1 MNKLKELRI
10 LSPTAILGYGFPA
23 SSFRAGLER
32 EPHLVAV
39 DAGSTDPGP
48 FYLGSGQSFTR
59 RSAVKRD
66 LRYLIEASLEREIP
80 LVIGSA
86 GGSGAKAHLDWNLA
100 IIEEVLEELKAS
112 ALLALIYSD
121 IDCDLIRAKLR
132 KGQIHPLG
140 PVPDLKEEELSRA
153 ANLVAQ
159 MGMEPIMEALERGA
173 QIVLAGRAY
182 DPAVFAA
189 LPVLKGYDRALAL
202 HLGKIL
208 ECAAIAAQPGSGSD
222 CLLGYLYRDS
232 FVLEAPNPQRQC
244 TRLSVAAHTLYEKS
258 DPYNLP
264 GPGGSLDLTNTVFQ
278 ELPRGRVAV
287 SGTAFVPTE
296 KYFLKLEGAKL
307 IGYRTISIAGARDPL
322 MIEQID
328 EIIAG
333 VKERVADNFRDW
345 QDYKLHVHCYGKNGV
360 MGCLEPTPRPGHELG
375 LVIEAVAPTQEVA
388 DTICSFARST
398 LLHYGYPGRKAT
410 AGNLAFPYSPSDVSS
425 GAVYQFNLHH
435 LMELDP
441 GENLFPIELRR
452 SGQ

>member
-1 MNKLKELRI
+1 
-10 LSPTAILGYGFPA
+10 
-23 SSFRAGLER
+23 
-32 EPHLVAV
+32 
-39 DAGSTDPGP
+39 
-48 FYLGSGQSFTR
+48 
-59 RSAVKRD
+59 
-66 LRYLIEASLEREIP
+66 
-80 LVIGSA
+80 
-86 GGSGAKAHLDWNLA
+86 
-100 IIEEVLEELKAS
+100 
-112 ALLALIYSD
+112 
-121 IDCDLIRAKLR
+121 
-132 KGQIHPLG
+132 
-140 PVPDLKEEELSRA
+140 
-153 ANLVAQ
+153 
-159 MGMEPIMEALERGA
+159 
-173 QIVLAGRAY
+173 
-182 DPAVFAA
+182 
-189 LPVLKGYDRALAL
+189 
-202 HLGKIL
+202 
-208 ECAAIAAQPGSGSD
+208 
-222 CLLGYLYRDS
+222 
-232 FVLEAPNPQRQC
+232 
-244 TRLSVAAHTLYEKS
+244 
-258 DPYNLP
+258 
-264 GPGGSLDLTNTVFQ
+264 
-278 ELPRGRVAV
+278 
-287 SGTAFVPTE
+287 
-296 KYFLKLEGAKL
+296 